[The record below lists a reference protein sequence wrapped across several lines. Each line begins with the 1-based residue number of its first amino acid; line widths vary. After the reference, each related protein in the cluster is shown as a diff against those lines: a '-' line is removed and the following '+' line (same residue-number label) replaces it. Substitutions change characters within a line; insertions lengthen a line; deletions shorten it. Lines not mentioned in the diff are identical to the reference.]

1 MTGHL
6 RIMGDLAELHRI
18 AARQHGT
25 FSIGQVRAAGFD
37 RAAVHRKIARGMW
50 RRLDDAVYGLSS
62 APPTWRQLVWT
73 AALSRDEALV
83 THWTACRI
91 FGLSDVPNHRPA
103 ILVPRTAN
111 TRSKVARIYETDQF
125 ARISF
130 TKVDGLRITTM
141 PETILV
147 IARDV
152 EASVVTQVFDEAL
165 IRGLLDLEAMSGCID
180 REAGRRTPGT
190 PLLRRL
196 TSSRRPTAPSQ
207 KSTYLEALLEVILH
221 DGRMPRWVREYEFS
235 LDDVLSRVDFY
246 VPSARVVIE
255 ADGRNWHGR
264 WEDMESDRRRDNA
277 LAARGIV
284 VLRFT
289 YEMLTTQPD
298 RCLREAIDTCLLRA
312 A

>member
-1 MTGHL
+1 
-6 RIMGDLAELHRI
+6 MGDLAELHRV
-18 AARQHGT
+18 AAKQHGA

-37 RAAVHRKIARGMW
+37 RAAVHRKVARGMW
-50 RRLDDAVYGLSS
+50 HRLDDAVYGLSS
-62 APPTWRQLVWT
+62 ASPTWKQVVWT
-73 AALSRDEALV
+73 AVLSRDEALL

-91 FGLSDVPNHRPA
+91 FGLSDVPNHRPT
-103 ILVPRTAN
+103 ILVPRAAN
-111 TRSKVARIYETDQF
+111 TRSKVARVFETDQF
-125 ARISF
+125 ARIAS
-130 TKVDGLRITTM
+130 TKVDGLRVTTM

-147 IARDV
+147 MARDV
-152 EASVVTQVFDEAL
+152 EADIITRVFDEAL
-165 IRGLLDLEAMSGCID
+165 IRGLLDLGAMAGCID

-196 TSSRRPTAPSQ
+196 TSSRRPTAPSHT
-207 KSTYLEALLEVILH
+207 STYLEALLEVILH
-221 DGRMPRWVREYEFS
+221 DQRMPRWVREYEFS
-235 LDDVLSRVDFY
+235 LDDVPLRVDFY
-246 VPSARVVIE
+246 VLTARVVIE

-298 RCLREAIDTCLLRA
+298 RCLRQAIDTCLLRA